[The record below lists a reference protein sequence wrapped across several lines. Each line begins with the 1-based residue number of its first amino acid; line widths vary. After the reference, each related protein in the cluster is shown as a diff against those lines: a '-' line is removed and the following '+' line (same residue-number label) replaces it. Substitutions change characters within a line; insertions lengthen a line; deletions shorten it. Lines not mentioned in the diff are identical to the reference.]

1 MLAFFEGLPSTD
13 KKFAIKS
20 GITHASIISIHCSD
34 VKLKFRHTWASLMR
48 QSGEGLD
55 KIQELGGWQDPKMVR
70 RYAHLSTDHL
80 AKASSAI
87 DRVFEMP
94 DQGKLVSYGGR

>member
-1 MLAFFEGLPSTD
+1 
-13 KKFAIKS
+13 
-20 GITHASIISIHCSD
+20 
-34 VKLKFRHTWASLMR
+34 MR

-80 AKASSAI
+80 AKSASAI
-87 DRVFEMP
+87 AGVLGMT

>member
-1 MLAFFEGLPSTD
+1 MWKNALAR
-13 KKFAIKS
+13 S
-20 GITHASIISIHCSD
+20 GISNFKWHD
-34 VKLKFRHTWASLMR
+34 LRHTWASLMR

-87 DRVFEMP
+87 DRVFEM
-94 DQGKLVSYGGR
+94 DDASLAHGLMESSVHVGKIMLKIHGDEFK